1 MSSYLNDFPF
11 INGGCPHQSASDR
24 MLGTLSK
31 VTYTTN
37 TFQNLRA
44 QDSTRVDCAM
54 AGRCH

>member
-31 VTYTTN
+31 ATYTTN
-37 TFQNLRA
+37 TF
-44 QDSTRVDCAM
+44 
-54 AGRCH
+54 